1 MVTRPLICAYKSAT
15 SQHFTTQTIRLA
27 IVRPSVH
34 WALSVLMLH
43 PMMLSL
49 LVSTT
54 VLTIPMLVI
63 VIVFA
68 WLIAKLDY
76 LETLLLV
83 FVILIH
89 FHVLMD
95 TLQMMCLISV

>member
-1 MVTRPLICAYKSAT
+1 
-15 SQHFTTQTIRLA
+15 
-27 IVRPSVH
+27 
-34 WALSVLMLH
+34 MLH